1 VISLLGGDAG
11 AAPLA
16 SSKTEP
22 AILVADP
29 AAGQSMTEAA
39 RQALRRLD
47 TLLADNSDSLHSAI
61 ANLNTFTAA
70 LARNSDRVD
79 GILTGLEHMT
89 GGGAPKAAPVS
100 YDLTAPR
107 VFPPPQKAAKSQI
120 IIPEP
125 AALVVLDTQR
135 IVVDPGAGEPLEN
148 VQWSDTIPKLL
159 QEKIIQS
166 FEASNYVAAVA
177 KPMEGLAADYQL
189 LDLRSF
195 QITGAAGG
203 PTAHVEFAAK
213 LLGEAGRIVGS
224 QTFDAVVPARDVS
237 AAGAA
242 AALNEAFG
250 KAVTELVTWAAGV
263 I

>member
-1 VISLLGGDAG
+1 
-11 AAPLA
+11 
-16 SSKTEP
+16 
-22 AILVADP
+22 
-29 AAGQSMTEAA
+29 
-39 RQALRRLD
+39 
-47 TLLADNSDSLHSAI
+47 
-61 ANLNTFTAA
+61 
-70 LARNSDRVD
+70 
-79 GILTGLEHMT
+79 MT
-89 GGGAPKAAPVS
+89 GGGAAKAAPVS

-107 VFPPPQKAAKSQI
+107 AFPPPQKAATSQI
-120 IIPEP
+120 VIPEP
-125 AALVVLDTQR
+125 ATLVVLDTQR

-148 VQWSDTIPKLL
+148 VQWSDTIPNLL

-166 FEASNYVAAVA
+166 FEASDYVAAVA
-177 KPMEGLAADYQL
+177 RPMEGLAADYQL
-189 LDLRSF
+189 LIDLRSF
-195 QITGAAGG
+195 QITGAAGA

-213 LLGEAGRIVGS
+213 ILGEARRIVGS

>member
-1 VISLLGGDAG
+1 MRLRKRGG
-11 AAPLA
+11 
-16 SSKTEP
+16 S
-22 AILVADP
+22 
-29 AAGQSMTEAA
+29 
-39 RQALRRLD
+39 R
-47 TLLADNSDSLHSAI
+47 
-61 ANLNTFTAA
+61 
-70 LARNSDRVD
+70 
-79 GILTGLEHMT
+79 LEHMT
-89 GGGAPKAAPVS
+89 GGGATKAAAVS

-107 VFPPPQKAAKSQI
+107 AFPPPQKTAGTQI
-120 IIPEP
+120 VIPEP
-125 AALVVLDTQR
+125 VTLVVLDTQR
-135 IVVDPGAGEPLEN
+135 IIVDPSAGEPLEN

-177 KPMEGLAADYQL
+177 KPMEGLVADYQL
-189 LDLRSF
+189 LIDLRSF
-195 QITGAAGG
+195 QITGAAGA

-224 QTFDAVVPARDVS
+224 RTFDAVVPATDVT

-250 KAVTELVTWAAGV
+250 KAVIGLVTWAAGA